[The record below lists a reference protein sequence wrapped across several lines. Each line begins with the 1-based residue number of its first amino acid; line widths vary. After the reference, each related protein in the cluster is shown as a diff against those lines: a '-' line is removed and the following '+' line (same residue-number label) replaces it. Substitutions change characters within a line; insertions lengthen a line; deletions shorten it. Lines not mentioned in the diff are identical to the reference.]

1 MKLKDLEYTE
11 ATIAAIATP
20 IGPGAIGVI
29 KVSGSLS
36 EKILKRLFRSKKPI
50 KEFQS
55 HRLYYGYIVNPET
68 ETPVDEVLITL
79 MRKPHTYTREDVL
92 EIYGHS
98 GYLVLTKILELVLKE
113 GARLAEPGEFTK
125 RAFLN
130 GRIDLSQAEA
140 LLDLINA
147 RSEESL
153 KLALNQLRGAL
164 AEKLRPVREALFSA
178 LAVVEVA
185 VDFPDEDVEII
196 SHYELAE
203 NLENQVLEPL
213 KELLKNYQE
222 GRLYR
227 EGIAVVIAG
236 RPNVGKSSLLN
247 ALLAEE
253 RAIVTP
259 IPGTTRDI
267 IEEFATIKGLPVRLI
282 DTAGLRETEDLVEEI
297 GVKKAKEKIATA
309 DVVIFMLD
317 GSLEP
322 TEEDLKLYQEIKAM
336 PHLVVI
342 NKIDIASHENLNR
355 YREIFPQE
363 KLIFISARTGEGLEA
378 LAEAIF
384 ELVTGRTEEF
394 IPSVVPNLRQKMA
407 IENALKATEQAISN
421 LKKTD
426 IYPEL
431 IAIDLRDAL
440 SSLGEITGETTTE
453 DLLDRIFSNFCLG
466 K

>member
-1 MKLKDLEYTE
+1 MKPAELEYAE

-20 IGPGAIGVI
+20 VGPGAIGVI
-29 KVSGSLS
+29 KVSGNLS
-36 EKILKRLFRSKKPI
+36 ERILKRLFEPKRPVE
-50 KEFQS
+50 EFQS
-55 HRLYYGYIVNPET
+55 HRLYYGFIKDPESG
-68 ETPVDEVLITL
+68 ELIDEVLVTL

-98 GYLVLTKILELVLKE
+98 GYLVLTKILELVLRE

-147 RSEESL
+147 RSEKGL
-153 KLALNQLRGAL
+153 RLALNQLRGAL
-164 AEKLRPVREALFSA
+164 AQEIIPVKEALLSA

-185 VDFPDEDVEII
+185 VDFPEEDVELL

-203 NLENQVLEPL
+203 QLEKEVLSPL
-213 KELLKNYQE
+213 QRLLTNYQS

-247 ALLAEE
+247 ALLLEE

-267 IEEFATIKGLPVRLI
+267 IEEFANIRGLPVRLI

-297 GVKKAKEKIATA
+297 GVQRAKEKMAEA
-309 DVVIFMLD
+309 DVIIFMVD
-317 GSLEP
+317 GSQEP
-322 TEEDLKLYQEIKAM
+322 QEEDFRLYQEIKDR
-336 PHLVVI
+336 PHLVVV
-342 NKIDIASHENLNR
+342 NKIDIASEETLTLWKKA
-355 YREIFPQE
+355 FAQE
-363 KLIFISARTGEGLEA
+363 KCIFISAKKREGLEA
-378 LAEAIF
+378 LAENIF
-384 ELVTGRTEEF
+384 SLVTGERVESA
-394 IPSVVPNLRQKMA
+394 PRVAPNLRQKVALEKTKEAVERA
-407 IENALKATEQAISN
+407 IAN
-421 LKKTD
+421 LRQPVV
-426 IYPEL
+426 YPEL
-431 IAIDLRDAL
+431 VAVDIRDAL
-440 SSLGEITGETTTE
+440 HSLGEITGESTTE